1 MPSTRRP
8 STMLALC
15 GLLVLSGQA
24 MAADGLGL
32 RALSGD
38 SVWPRWQTRVLAS
51 PSFSLW
57 QHAVTAQDAG
67 RQGPESISLLGD
79 FYFSRPARPDQAAE
93 GFRATSGVIIGPL
106 GSHVLS
112 AFGASAASRGMGL
125 GASIARAGLFDTRS
139 PTAGALD
146 TTPYLG
152 FGYSSGSVATGWG
165 FSADIGIVARNGG
178 SGAAKFGRA
187 LGGSPP
193 VDDLLRDMR
202 LSPLLNIGVSYSF

>member
-8 STMLALC
+8 STMLALA
-15 GLLVLSGQA
+15 GVLMLGGQA
-24 MAADGLGL
+24 AAADGLSA
-32 RALSGD
+32 RALTGD
-38 SVWPRWQTRVLAS
+38 TVWPRWQTRVLAA

-67 RQGPESISLLGD
+67 RQATESISVLGD

-106 GSHVLS
+106 GSHLLS
-112 AFGASAASRGMGL
+112 AFGASAASRGLGL

-139 PTAGALD
+139 TAGTLD

-165 FSADIGIVARNGG
+165 FSADIGIVARNGR
-178 SGAAKFGRA
+178 SAAAKFGRA
-187 LGGSPP
+187 FGGSPP
-193 VDDLLRDMR
+193 VDELLRDMR